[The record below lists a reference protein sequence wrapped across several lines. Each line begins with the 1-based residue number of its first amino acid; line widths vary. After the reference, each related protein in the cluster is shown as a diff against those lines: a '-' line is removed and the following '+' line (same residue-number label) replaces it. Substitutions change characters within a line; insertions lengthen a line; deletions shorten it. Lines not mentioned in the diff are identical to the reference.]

1 MKPTKKQI
9 EEEAR
14 FRMLR
19 ASRNGAFETEPFS
32 YYYLQVLKELK
43 R

>member
-9 EEEAR
+9 EAEAR
-14 FRMLR
+14 YRMLK
-19 ASRNGAFETEPFS
+19 ASRNGAFETRSFS

>member
-19 ASRNGAFETEPFS
+19 AGRNGNFETEPFS